1 MCHHVDRAID
11 WDEVVTDT
19 ETEVDELDA
28 AEEADERPVDS
39 EASTPKL
46 TPPADD

>member
-1 MCHHVDRAID
+1 MCHHIDMAID

-19 ETEVDELDA
+19 ELETEELDT
-28 AEEADERPVDS
+28 AEEADERAVGS
-39 EASTPKL
+39 EASTPEV

>member
-19 ETEVDELDA
+19 EPETEELDEI
-28 AEEADERPVDS
+28 EEADERTVDS
-39 EASTPKL
+39 EASTPEL
-46 TPPADD
+46 TIPADD

>member
-19 ETEVDELDA
+19 EPETETLDEPDEVDEPDI
-28 AEEADERPVDS
+28 DS
-39 EASTPKL
+39 EASTPEL
-46 TPPADD
+46 TIPADD

>member
-19 ETEVDELDA
+19 EPETETLDEPDEVDEPDI
-28 AEEADERPVDS
+28 DS
-39 EASTPKL
+39 EASTPEV